1 MILLFISMPLQVSL
15 VVLFSGLLILTYY
28 KRLHPKLTMFS
39 VRRETRQGSRKGRE
53 QARETNRN
61 LRDNNHQDKDTRGE
75 S

>member
-1 MILLFISMPLQVSL
+1 MLMPLQVSL

-39 VRRETRQGSRKGRE
+39 VRRETRQGSTKGRDTNQ
-53 QARETNRN
+53 QARETNHN
-61 LRDNNHQDKDTRGE
+61 LRENGHQDKESRGE